1 MFAQGEAMWE
11 NCDQHARW
19 RMEYANAQ
27 LCYQVLVEA
36 TQMWTTPS
44 GREQL
49 FNILVEKPLGNHF
62 LDFYRDWWH
71 RKQFSLA
78 EWRAVNE
85 VVIDGHEKA
94 SAKCHGPPPVHV
106 GRPRKDGANKHRQ
119 NGWFMVMDPRSGM
132 VGSMTGMEEPQNDAV
147 AKNVLRKVITHAVNL
162 NCVSYKMC
170 VCVCVCVC
178 LKSFATD
185 KEFKQVKYWSID
197 RFHAKAHSASCPCS
211 PIHVRR
217 LDLRLRRVTSSIA
230 EQTFSWFRGYASSFN
245 TKAHDTHVFYVPLYV
260 KMHNNL
266 VRQNRVQ
273 HLNAFSARSKIAKA
287 AHVLRKPA
295 SSKYHCRRPASSVN
309 LIKPVHEKLANK
321 VVKNNV
327 KRK

>member
-132 VGSMTGMEEPQNDAV
+132 VGSMTGMEEPQNDA
-147 AKNVLRKVITHAVNL
+147 
-162 NCVSYKMC
+162 
-170 VCVCVCVC
+170 
-178 LKSFATD
+178 
-185 KEFKQVKYWSID
+185 EFKQVKYWSID